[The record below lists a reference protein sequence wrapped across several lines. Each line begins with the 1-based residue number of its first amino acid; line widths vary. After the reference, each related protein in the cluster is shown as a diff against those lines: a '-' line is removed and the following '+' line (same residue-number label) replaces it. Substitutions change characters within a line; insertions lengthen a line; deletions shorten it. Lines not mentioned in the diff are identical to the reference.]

1 MRQWTVD
8 AFADRPFRGNPA
20 CVLEP
25 VDAWPSDD
33 WMQALAEENRQ
44 AETAYLRRTGEADR
58 FELRWFTPTTEVPLC
73 GHATLASAHVL
84 FNELGLSSQTLRF
97 ETRRSG
103 RLGVERTEQGYRMD
117 FPAAAAAPIGTP
129 AGLRDALGVEPV
141 QVFAS
146 RYLLAILADEN
157 SVRTLRPDL
166 AALERVSEGAL
177 EGGNV
182 IVSAA
187 ADPDRPYRVV
197 SRFFA
202 PGSGIPEDPA
212 TGSAHCILAPV
223 WAAKLGRLE
232 LDFHQAY
239 PGRGADL
246 RCRVAGE
253 RVMIEGRA
261 VTVAETRLRLQ
272 PRQP

>member
-25 VDAWPSDD
+25 LDDWPTDD
-33 WMQALAEENRQ
+33 WMQSLAEENKQ
-44 AETAYLRRTGEADR
+44 AETAFLRRTDEADR
-58 FELRWFTPTTEVPLC
+58 FELRWFTPATEVPLC

-84 FNELGLSSQTLRF
+84 FEELGLGAPAVRF
-97 ETRRSG
+97 DTCRSG
-103 RLGVERTEQGYRMD
+103 RLGVRREEGGYRMD
-117 FPAAAAAPIGTP
+117 FPAAQATP
-129 AGLRDALGVEPV
+129 VEPPPGLADALGAQPV
-141 QVFAS
+141 QVFSS
-146 RYLLAILADEN
+146 RFLLAILADEAT
-157 SVRTLRPDL
+157 VRGLRPDL
-166 AALERVSEGAL
+166 AAVERISKGAA
-177 EGGNV
+177 ERGNV

-187 ADPDRPYRVV
+187 SDADRAYRVV

-223 WAAKLGRLE
+223 WAAKLGRLAM
-232 LDFHQAY
+232 DYHQAY

-246 RCRVAGE
+246 HCQVAGE
-253 RVMIEGRA
+253 RVLIGGQA
-261 VTVAETRLRLQ
+261 VTVMESRLRLA
-272 PRQP
+272 P

>member
-20 CVLEP
+20 CVVEP
-25 VDAWPSDD
+25 FDAWPEDA

-44 AETAYLRRTGEADR
+44 AETAYLRRTSDPAR
-58 FELRWFTPTTEVPLC
+58 FELRWFTPALEVALC

-84 FNELGLSSQTLRF
+84 FTELGFKAEAVAF

-103 RLGVERTEQGYRMD
+103 VLTVERAGDGYCMD
-117 FPAAAAAPIGTP
+117 FPAAAATPIVP
-129 AGLRDALGVEPV
+129 PVGLVQALGVQPV
-141 QVFAS
+141 QVFAG
-146 RYLLAILADEN
+146 RYLLVLLADEQA
-157 SVRTLRPDL
+157 VRILQPDI
-166 AALERVSEGAL
+166 AALKPIGA
-177 EGGNV
+177 EGGEPGNI

-187 ADPDRPYRVV
+187 ADADRSYRVV

-202 PGSGIPEDPA
+202 PGSGIAEDPA
-212 TGSAHCILAPV
+212 TGSAHCVLAPV

-246 RCRVAGE
+246 HCRVAGE
-253 RVMIEGRA
+253 RVMIEGSA
-261 VTVAETRLRLQ
+261 VTVMESRLRLA
-272 PRQP
+272 

>member
-8 AFADRPFRGNPA
+8 AFAERPFRGNPA
-20 CVLEP
+20 CVVEP
-25 VDAWPSDD
+25 LDSWPEDA
-33 WMQALAEENRQ
+33 WMQALAEENKQ
-44 AETAYLRRTGEADR
+44 AETAYLRRTDAPDR
-58 FELRWFTPTTEVPLC
+58 FELRWFTPAIEVPLC

-84 FNELGLSSQTLRF
+84 FTELGLASDTVRF

-103 RLGVERTEQGYRMD
+103 FLGVERAERGYRMD
-117 FPAAAAAPIGTP
+117 FPAQPFQP
-129 AGLRDALGVEPV
+129 MEPPVGLVEALGITPV
-141 QVFAS
+141 QVLAS
-146 RYLLAILADEN
+146 LYMLAILPDEA
-157 SVRTLRPDL
+157 SVRSLKPDL
-166 AALERVSEGAL
+166 QAIARLDRGLSER
-177 EGGNV
+177 GNL

-187 ADPDRPYRVV
+187 ADAGRPYQVV

-202 PGSGIPEDPA
+202 PGSGIAEDPA

-223 WAAKLGRLE
+223 WAAKLCRLE

-253 RVMIEGRA
+253 RVMIEGAA
-261 VTVAETRLRLQ
+261 VTVMESRLRPGL
-272 PRQP
+272 

>member
-25 VDAWPSDD
+25 LDAWPDD
-33 WMQALAEENRQ
+33 AWMQSLAEENRQ
-44 AETAYLRRTGEADR
+44 AETAFLRRTEESDR
-58 FELRWFTPTTEVPLC
+58 FELRWFTPSIEVPLC

-84 FNELGLSSQTLRF
+84 FEELGLTAEAVRF

-103 RLGVERTEQGYRMD
+103 RLGVRRMETGYRMD
-117 FPAAAAAPIGTP
+117 LPAARTTPIAAPQ
-129 AGLRDALGVEPV
+129 GLADALGAEPV

-146 RYLLAILADEN
+146 RFLLAILADETT
-157 SVRTLRPDL
+157 VRTLRPDL
-166 AALERVSEGAL
+166 AAVERVSEGAS
-177 EGGNV
+177 ERGNV

-187 ADPDRPYRVV
+187 ADDGKPYRVV
-197 SRFFA
+197 SRVFA

-212 TGSAHCILAPV
+212 TGAAHCILAPV
-223 WAAKLGRLE
+223 WAAKLGRLQ

-246 RCRVAGE
+246 RCEVAGE
-253 RVMIEGRA
+253 RVLIGGQA
-261 VTVAETRLRLQ
+261 VTVMETRLRV
-272 PRQP
+272 

>member
-20 CVLEP
+20 CVVEP
-25 VDAWPSDD
+25 FEDWPADA
-33 WMQALAEENRQ
+33 WMQALAEENKQ
-44 AETAYLRRTGEADR
+44 AETAFLRRTADPDR
-58 FELRWFTPTTEVPLC
+58 FELRWFTPTIEVPLC

-84 FNELGLSSQTLRF
+84 FGELGLSGEAVRF

-103 RLGVERTEQGYRMD
+103 VLGVERAGLGYCMD
-117 FPAAAAAPIGTP
+117 FPAARSTPIVAPE
-129 AGLRDALGVEPV
+129 GLAEALGVPPL
-141 QVFAS
+141 QVFSS
-146 RYLLAILADEN
+146 RYLLAILPDEAG
-157 SVRTLRPDL
+157 VRGLRPDL
-166 AALERVSEGAL
+166 AGLERVSEGSS
-177 EGGNV
+177 ERGNV
-182 IVSAA
+182 IVSAV
-187 ADPDRPYRVV
+187 ADAGAPYRVV

-232 LDFHQAY
+232 LEFHQAY
-239 PGRGADL
+239 PGRGGDL

-261 VTVAETRLRLQ
+261 ATVAESRLRLQ
-272 PRQP
+272 L

>member
-20 CVLEP
+20 CVVEP
-25 VDAWPSDD
+25 FEEWPGDG
-33 WMQALAEENRQ
+33 WMQALAEENKQ
-44 AETAYLRRTGEADR
+44 AETAFLRRTAEPDHFG
-58 FELRWFTPTTEVPLC
+58 LRWFTPATEVPLC

-84 FNELGLSSQTLRF
+84 FTELGLAADAIRF
-97 ETRRSG
+97 ETVRSG
-103 RLGVERTEQGYRMD
+103 GLKVGRADDGYRMD
-117 FPAAAAAPIGTP
+117 FPAVPATPIAAPE
-129 AGLRDALGVEPV
+129 GLVEALGVRPV
-141 QVFAS
+141 QVFS
-146 RYLLAILADEN
+146 SLFLLAILPDEA
-157 SVRTLRPDL
+157 SVRMLSPDL
-166 AALERVSEGAL
+166 AAVTKVSRGASER
-177 EGGNV
+177 GNV
-182 IVSAA
+182 IVSAE
-187 ADPDRPYRVV
+187 ADPDQPYRVV

-239 PGRGADL
+239 PGRGGEL

-253 RVMIEGRA
+253 RVMIEGQA
-261 VTVAETRLRLQ
+261 LTVIESRLRLQ
-272 PRQP
+272 P

>member
-8 AFADRPFRGNPA
+8 AFADRAFRGNPA
-20 CVLEP
+20 CVVEP
-25 VDAWPSDD
+25 FETWPADA

-44 AETAYLRRTGEADR
+44 AETAFLRRTPEPDR

-73 GHATLASAHVL
+73 GHATLACAHVL
-84 FNELGLSSQTLRF
+84 FAELGLASSAIRF

-103 RLGVERTEQGYRMD
+103 GLGVDRAEQGYRMD
-117 FPAAAAAPIGTP
+117 FPALAASPIPAP
-129 AGLRDALGVEPV
+129 AGLEEALGVQPV

-146 RYLLAILADEN
+146 LFLLAILPDEA
-157 SVRTLRPDL
+157 SVR
-166 AALERVSEGAL
+166 ALKPKLDEVARISPGASER
-177 EGGNV
+177 GNV
-182 IVSAA
+182 IVSAV
-187 ADPDRPYRVV
+187 ADPGRPYRVV

-239 PGRGADL
+239 PGRGGDL

-253 RVMIEGRA
+253 RVMIEGAA
-261 VTVAETRLRLQ
+261 VTVMESRLRLQ
-272 PRQP
+272 PGT

>member
-20 CVLEP
+20 CVVEP
-25 VDAWPSDD
+25 FDDWPGDA

-44 AETAYLRRTGEADR
+44 AETAYLRRTADPDR
-58 FELRWFTPTTEVPLC
+58 FELRWFTPALEVPLC

-84 FNELGLSSQTLRF
+84 FNELGLSSETIRF
-97 ETRRSG
+97 ETRKSG
-103 RLGVERTEQGYRMD
+103 TLGVERAQSGYRMD
-117 FPAAAAAPIGTP
+117 LPAAPATPISAPDDL
-129 AGLRDALGVEPV
+129 AEALGAEPV

-146 RYLLAILADEN
+146 RYLLAILADEA
-157 SVRTLRPDL
+157 SVRGLRPDF
-166 AALERVSEGAL
+166 ARVQRVGQGASER
-177 EGGNV
+177 GNV

-187 ADPDRPYRVV
+187 ADPDKPYRVV

-246 RCRVAGE
+246 RCRVTGE
-253 RVMIEGRA
+253 RVMIEGQA
-261 VTVAETRLRLQ
+261 VTVVESRLRLET
-272 PRQP
+272 

>member
-20 CVLEP
+20 CVVEP
-25 VDAWPSDD
+25 FDAWPQDA
-33 WMQALAEENRQ
+33 WMQALAEENKQ
-44 AETAYLRRTGEADR
+44 AETAFLRRTADPDR
-58 FELRWFTPTTEVPLC
+58 FELRWFTPALEVPLC
-73 GHATLASAHVL
+73 GHATLAAAHVL
-84 FNELGLSSQTLRF
+84 FTELGASGEAIRF
-97 ETRRSG
+97 ETRQSG
-103 RLGVERTEQGYRMD
+103 VLGVERAADGYRMD
-117 FPAAAAAPIGTP
+117 FPATQATPIAAP
-129 AGLRDALGVEPV
+129 AGLAEALGVEPV
-141 QVFAS
+141 QVFSS
-146 RYLLAILADEN
+146 RFLLAILPDEA
-157 SVRTLRPDL
+157 SARSLRPDL
-166 AALERVSEGAL
+166 AAIERISPAASER
-177 EGGNV
+177 GNV

-253 RVMIEGRA
+253 RVMIEGQA
-261 VTVAETRLRLQ
+261 VTVVESRLRLES
-272 PRQP
+272 

>member
-8 AFADRPFRGNPA
+8 AFAERPFQGNPA
-20 CVLEP
+20 CVVEP
-25 VDAWPSDD
+25 FDAWPQDG

-44 AETAYLRRTGEADR
+44 AETAYLRRTADPDR
-58 FELRWFTPTTEVPLC
+58 FELRWFTPALEVPLC
-73 GHATLASAHVL
+73 GHATLAAAHVL
-84 FNELGLSSQTLRF
+84 FTEFGASPGEALRF

-103 RLGVERTEQGYRMD
+103 VLGVERAAHGYRMD
-117 FPAAAAAPIGTP
+117 FPATPALPIAAPD
-129 AGLRDALGVEPV
+129 GLAEALGVEPV
-141 QVFAS
+141 QVFSS
-146 RYLLAILADEN
+146 RFLLAILSDEA
-157 SVRTLRPDL
+157 SVRTLRPNL
-166 AALERVSEGAL
+166 AGIERVSRGAS
-177 EGGNV
+177 ERGNV

-187 ADPDRPYRVV
+187 ADPGQPYRVV

-239 PGRGADL
+239 PGRGAAL
-246 RCRVAGE
+246 HCMVAGE
-253 RVMIEGRA
+253 RVLIGGLA
-261 VTVAETRLRLQ
+261 VTVMESRLRLA
-272 PRQP
+272 P